1 MSADPDSQFVPF
13 SAQDRRVVFMR
24 FWRFTR
30 GFWGGMTR
38 QRAWSFTIGLAIG
51 LIVVLLV
58 NFAVNRWQSS
68 LFNALEQKNGA
79 KAFYTLAMLPLIVI
93 GGATAGALVVYTR
106 ETLQVYWR
114 EWVVARLTERWL
126 ANSTYRRLQMEG
138 REPANPEY
146 RIADDVRLALDPLVD
161 FAIGWFS
168 ALLAAVT
175 FIGVLWHVGGSW
187 TIHGTR
193 FGEITIPAFMVIA
206 AVVYGVVLSSIS
218 WIVGRPLVDAVARRN
233 EIEARLR
240 FDLTHVREHAARIAG
255 EHSGSMAAL
264 ARIRATY
271 VGVVA
276 RTIDMI
282 RYHVRLTWVTNGNGV
297 LLPIAATALATPKY
311 LAGDM
316 SLGDLVSLGPA
327 FHQVQMAMAWL
338 VDNFRQVATW
348 FASAGRVFDMIEA
361 VDGEAAATAPSFEQ
375 IAEPVEPA

>member
-1 MSADPDSQFVPF
+1 MSATSQTHFVPF
-13 SAQDRRVVFMR
+13 SEHDRRHVFMR
-24 FWRFTR
+24 FWRFAR
-30 GFWGGMTR
+30 GFWSGENR
-38 QRAWSFTIGLAIG
+38 RRAWLFTLGLAVG
-51 LIVVLLV
+51 LVLVLLV
-58 NFAVNRWQSS
+58 NFAVNRWQSA
-68 LFNALEQKNGA
+68 LFNALEKKDGD
-79 KAFYTLAMLPLIVI
+79 KAFYTLALLPLIVA

-114 EWVVARLTERWL
+114 QWVVAQITQRWI
-126 ANSTYRRLQMEG
+126 AETRFRRLQTEG

-187 TIHGTR
+187 VLHGTR
-193 FGEITIPAFMVIA
+193 FGDVTIPAFMVLA
-206 AVVYGVVLSSIS
+206 AIIYGAVLSTIS
-218 WIVGRPLVDAVARRN
+218 WYIGRPLVDAVARRN

-240 FDLTHVREHAARIAG
+240 FDLTHVREHAATIAREQGGATALTRIQ
-255 EHSGSMAAL
+255 
-264 ARIRATY
+264 ATY
-271 VGVVA
+271 MDVVA
-276 RTIDMI
+276 RSLAMI

-297 LLPIAATALATPKY
+297 LLPIAATAMATPKY

-327 FHQVQMAMAWL
+327 FVQVQMALGWL

-361 VDGEAAATAPSFEQ
+361 VDAPDALADTFETG
-375 IAEPVEPA
+375 PARSDGR